1 MLPKIQHPIF
11 EFTVPSTKVTT
22 NFRPFLVKEEK
33 ILLMAKSSE
42 DRADILRAIK
52 QVVNN
57 CAIDEK
63 FDVDKLTLFD
73 LEYLFLKLRSVSVDN
88 VVRVS
93 YRDNDDQKVY
103 DFEIDL
109 SSVEVKFPENVESVI
124 KITNDMGIVMRY
136 PSASIFD
143 DRSYFRAGDDAYY
156 ELVLR
161 CIDKIYS
168 SDDIYQASD
177 YTKEDLESF
186 LDDCGVATFN
196 QIQKFMTNVPKLYH
210 RLEYRNSNGKDRIIE
225 LTSLTDFFTLG

>member
-11 EFTVPSTKVTT
+11 EFTVPSNKIVTK
-22 NFRPFLVKEEK
+22 FRPFLVKEEK

-57 CAIDEK
+57 CAIDN

-73 LEYLFLKLRSVSVDN
+73 LEYLFLKLRSISVDN
-88 VVRVS
+88 TVKVS

-103 DFEIDL
+103 DFVIDL
-109 SSVEVKFPENVESVI
+109 SSIEVKFPENVESII
-124 KITNDMGIVMRY
+124 KISDDMGIVMRY

-143 DRSYFRAGDDAYY
+143 DRTYFRAGDDAYY

-161 CIDKIYS
+161 CIDKIYD
-168 SDDIYQASD
+168 SDNVYQATD
-177 YTKEDLESF
+177 YNKEDLEKF
-186 LDDCGVATFN
+186 LDDCGIAVFN
-196 QIQKFMTNVPKLYH
+196 QIQTFMNNVPKLYH
-210 RLEYRNSNGKDRIIE
+210 RLNYTNSNGKDRVIE

>member
-1 MLPKIQHPIF
+1 MLPKIHHPIF
-11 EFTVPSTKVTT
+11 EFTVPSTKIVTK
-22 NFRPFLVKEEK
+22 FRPFLVKEEK

-57 CAIDEK
+57 CAIDN

-73 LEYLFLKLRSVSVDN
+73 LEYLFLKLRSISVDN
-88 VVRVS
+88 TVKVS

-103 DFEIDL
+103 DFVIDL
-109 SSVEVKFPENVESVI
+109 SSIEVKFPENVESII
-124 KITNDMGIVMRY
+124 KISDDMGIVMRY

-143 DRSYFRAGDDAYY
+143 DRTYFRAGDDAYY

-161 CIDKIYS
+161 CIDKIYD
-168 SDDIYQASD
+168 SDNVYQATD
-177 YTKEDLESF
+177 YNKEDLEKF
-186 LDDCGVATFN
+186 LDDCGIAVFN
-196 QIQKFMTNVPKLYH
+196 EIQKFMTNVPKLYYK
-210 RLEYRNSNGKDRIIE
+210 LEYKNSNGKDRVIE

>member
-11 EFTVPSTKVTT
+11 EFTVPSNKIVTK
-22 NFRPFLVKEEK
+22 FRPFLVKEEK

-57 CAIDEK
+57 CAIDN

-73 LEYLFLKLRSVSVDN
+73 LEYLFLKLRSISVDN
-88 VVRVS
+88 TVKVS

-103 DFEIDL
+103 DFVIDL
-109 SSVEVKFPENVESVI
+109 SSIEVKFPENVESII
-124 KITNDMGIVMRY
+124 KISDDMGIVMRY

-143 DRSYFRAGDDAYY
+143 DRTYFRAGDDAYY

-161 CIDKIYS
+161 CIDKIYD
-168 SDDIYQASD
+168 SDNVYQATD
-177 YTKEDLESF
+177 YSKEDLEKF
-186 LDDCGVATFN
+186 LDDCGIAVFN
-196 QIQKFMTNVPKLYH
+196 EIQKFMTNVPKLYYK
-210 RLEYRNSNGKDRIIE
+210 LEYKNSNGKDRVIE

>member
-11 EFTVPSTKVTT
+11 EFTVPSNKIVTK
-22 NFRPFLVKEEK
+22 FRPFLVKEEK

-57 CAIDEK
+57 CAIDN

-73 LEYLFLKLRSVSVDN
+73 LEYLFLKLRSISVDN
-88 VVRVS
+88 TVKVS

-103 DFEIDL
+103 DFVIDL
-109 SSVEVKFPENVESVI
+109 SSIEVKFPENIESII
-124 KITNDMGIVMRY
+124 KISDDMGIVMRY

-143 DRSYFRAGDDAYY
+143 DRTYFRAGDDAYY

-161 CIDKIYS
+161 CIDKIYD
-168 SDDIYQASD
+168 SDNVYQATD
-177 YTKEDLESF
+177 YSKEDLEKF
-186 LDDCGVATFN
+186 LDDCGITVFN
-196 QIQKFMTNVPKLYH
+196 EIQKFMTNVPKLYYK
-210 RLEYRNSNGKDRIIE
+210 LEYKNSNGKDRVIE

>member
-1 MLPKIQHPIF
+1 MLPKIHHPIF
-11 EFTVPSTKVTT
+11 EFTVPSNKIVTK
-22 NFRPFLVKEEK
+22 FRPFLVKEEK

-57 CAIDEK
+57 CAIDN

-73 LEYLFLKLRSVSVDN
+73 LEYLFLKLRSISVDN
-88 VVRVS
+88 TVKVS

-103 DFEIDL
+103 DFVIDL
-109 SSVEVKFPENVESVI
+109 SSIEVKFPENVESII
-124 KITNDMGIVMRY
+124 KISDDMGIVMRY

-143 DRSYFRAGDDAYY
+143 DRTYFRAGDDAYY

-161 CIDKIYS
+161 CIDKIYD
-168 SDDIYQASD
+168 SDNVYQATD
-177 YTKEDLESF
+177 YSKEDLEKF
-186 LDDCGVATFN
+186 LDDCGIAVFN
-196 QIQKFMTNVPKLYH
+196 QIQTFMNNVPKLYH
-210 RLEYRNSNGKDRIIE
+210 RLNYTNSNGKDRVIE

>member
-11 EFTVPSTKVTT
+11 EFTVPSTKTIFK
-22 NFRPFLVKEEK
+22 FRPFLVREEK
-33 ILLMAKSSE
+33 ILLMAKSSQ

-57 CAIDEK
+57 CSIDDK

-73 LEYLFLKLRSVSVDN
+73 LEYLFLKLRSISVDN
-88 VVRVS
+88 MVKVS

-109 SSVEVKFPENVESVI
+109 STIEVKFPENVESLI
-124 KITNDMGIVMRY
+124 KISEDMGIIMKY

-143 DRSYFRAGDDAYY
+143 DRSYFQAGEDAYY

-161 CIDKIYS
+161 CVDKIY
-168 SDDIYQASD
+168 DLDNVYNAQD
-177 YTKEDLESF
+177 YTKEDLEKF
-186 LDDCGVATFN
+186 LDDCGIAVFN
-196 QIQKFMTNVPKLYH
+196 QIQTFMNNVPKLYH
-210 RLEYRNSNGKDRIIE
+210 RLNYTNSNGKDRVIE

>member
-11 EFTVPSTKVTT
+11 EFTVPSTKIVTK
-22 NFRPFLVKEEK
+22 FRPFLVKEEK

-57 CAIDEK
+57 CAIDN

-73 LEYLFLKLRSVSVDN
+73 LEYLFLKLRSISVDN
-88 VVRVS
+88 TVKVS

-103 DFEIDL
+103 DFVIDL
-109 SSVEVKFPENVESVI
+109 SSIEVKFPENVESII
-124 KITNDMGIVMRY
+124 KISDDMGIVMRY

-143 DRSYFRAGDDAYY
+143 DRTYFRAGDDAYY

-161 CIDKIYS
+161 CIDKIYD
-168 SDDIYQASD
+168 SDNVYQATD
-177 YTKEDLESF
+177 YNKEDLEKF
-186 LDDCGVATFN
+186 LDDCGIAVFN
-196 QIQKFMTNVPKLYH
+196 EIQKFMTNVPKLYH
-210 RLEYRNSNGKDRIIE
+210 RLNYTNSNGKDRVIE

>member
-11 EFTVPSTKVTT
+11 EFTVPSIKIVTK
-22 NFRPFLVKEEK
+22 FRPFLVKEEK

-57 CAIDEK
+57 CAIDN

-73 LEYLFLKLRSVSVDN
+73 LEYLFLKLRSISVDN
-88 VVRVS
+88 TVKVS

-103 DFEIDL
+103 DFVIDL
-109 SSVEVKFPENVESVI
+109 SSIEVKFPENVESII
-124 KITNDMGIVMRY
+124 KISDDMGIVMRY

-143 DRSYFRAGDDAYY
+143 DRTYFRAGDDAYY

-161 CIDKIYS
+161 CIDKIYD
-168 SDDIYQASD
+168 SDNVYQATD
-177 YTKEDLESF
+177 YSKEDLEKF
-186 LDDCGVATFN
+186 LDDCGIAVFN
-196 QIQKFMTNVPKLYH
+196 EIQKFMTNVPKLYYK
-210 RLEYRNSNGKDRIIE
+210 LEYKNSNGKDRVIE